1 MSFHHADILP
11 SWNLS
16 LRGETRLPHR
26 GKTRDKAWLGFQFC
40 GPETK
45 SWKNSEEGR
54 HPPGQTIGWPS
65 LLGKSPFPGRLG
77 WLVILPS
84 ERRLMPFGRFLQ
96 MATFSLYRPTYA
108 AAAESLQSCLTLCNP
123 PMTSPQLWL
132 LLKTQVKVNWT
143 SIFDP
148 NLFS

>member
-1 MSFHHADILP
+1 MSFHHVDLLP

-16 LRGETRLPHR
+16 LREETRLPHR
-26 GKTRDKAWLGFQFC
+26 SKTRDKAWLSFQFC

-54 HPPGQTIGWPS
+54 HPPEQTIGRPS

-84 ERRLMPFGRFLQ
+84 ERRLMPFGRLLQ
-96 MATFSLYRPTYA
+96 MATFSLYRPTYD
-108 AAAESLQSCLTLCNP
+108 LTPTIASSQDSGQGELNFY
-123 PMTSPQLWL
+123 L
-132 LLKTQVKVNWT
+132 
-143 SIFDP
+143 
-148 NLFS
+148 

>member
-1 MSFHHADILP
+1 MSFHHVDLLP

-16 LRGETRLPHR
+16 LREETRLPHR
-26 GKTRDKAWLGFQFC
+26 SKTRDKAWLSFQFC

-54 HPPGQTIGWPS
+54 HPPEQTIGQPS

-84 ERRLMPFGRFLQ
+84 ERRLMPFGRLLQ
-96 MATFSLYRPTYA
+96 MATFSLYRPTYD
-108 AAAESLQSCLTLCNP
+108 LTPTIASSQDSGQGELNFY
-123 PMTSPQLWL
+123 L
-132 LLKTQVKVNWT
+132 
-143 SIFDP
+143 
-148 NLFS
+148 